1 MDNIRLFESTEKTL
15 KPTIQPETQP
25 LNLEQLLVREERPI
39 EKK

>member
-1 MDNIRLFESTEKTL
+1 MDNIRHFEPTEKTL

-25 LNLEQLLVREERPI
+25 LNLEQLLLKDERLI